1 MEIVTLP
8 QATNRFGSLLNTL
21 QEGSPITI
29 TKKDINVAILISP
42 LDFQLLGGEKYL
54 LEQRAK
60 YLEQNRK
67 QLKKDLET
75 IQEEAEKNGLTQEI
89 LNDIINDTK

>member
-1 MEIVTLP
+1 MEIVSLP

-21 QEGSPITI
+21 QEGNPITI
-29 TKKDINVAILISP
+29 TRKNRNVAILISP

-54 LEQRAK
+54 LEQRTK
-60 YLEQNRK
+60 YLEQNRTE
-67 QLKKDLET
+67 LKKDLEA